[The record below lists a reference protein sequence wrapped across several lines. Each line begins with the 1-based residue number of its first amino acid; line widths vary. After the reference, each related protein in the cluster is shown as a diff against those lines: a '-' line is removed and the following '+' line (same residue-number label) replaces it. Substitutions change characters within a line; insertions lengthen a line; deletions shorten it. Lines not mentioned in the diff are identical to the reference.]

1 MWAIDLWK
9 SRIDNSHCFF
19 ISRWAGKIKAA
30 PFSRIV
36 LKMPHRK
43 PTRVG
48 TFQEIENFINESE
61 PYSFEK
67 PHTNLGTQFII
78 KITI

>member
-1 MWAIDLWK
+1 MWAIDQWK
-9 SRIDNSHCFF
+9 SRINNSHCFF
-19 ISRWAGKIKAA
+19 ISRRAGKIKGA

-43 PTRVG
+43 LTRVG
-48 TFQEIENFINESE
+48 TFQDIENFINESE
-61 PYSFEK
+61 AYSFEK
-67 PHTNLGTQFII
+67 LHTNLGTQFII

>member
-1 MWAIDLWK
+1 MWAIDQWK
-9 SRIDNSHCFF
+9 SRINNSHCFF
-19 ISRWAGKIKAA
+19 ISRWAGKIKGA

-48 TFQEIENFINESE
+48 TLQEIENFINESE

>member
-1 MWAIDLWK
+1 M
-9 SRIDNSHCFF
+9 
-19 ISRWAGKIKAA
+19 IKGA

-61 PYSFEK
+61 PYSFGK

>member
-9 SRIDNSHCFF
+9 SRIDNIHCFF
-19 ISRWAGKIKAA
+19 ISHWAGKIKGA

-36 LKMPHRK
+36 LKMPHRN